1 MCSSRHKFRQIWIKV
16 NVSVGQSASNRI
28 YRARTHTHTHTH
40 MQECGS
46 KAALQREGAV
56 LLFKMN
62 DDSSS

>member
-1 MCSSRHKFRQIWIKV
+1 MCSSRHKFRQIWIKD

-28 YRARTHTHTHTH
+28 YRARTHTHTH

-56 LLFKMN
+56 PLFKMN
-62 DDSSS
+62 DDSNS